1 MAQSLAFNFNINDP
15 NSKSTTTVVVDSAT
29 NYVSHS
35 FLQIPIYDTFGV
47 QIGYKVSD
55 DYIQQ
60 LAANLYSVRIN
71 STYFITGQGTISWQ
85 YSFTNTQK
93 NYFYPTGVLAS
104 SNITAT
110 TGNYLGKTGA
120 VALLP
125 NADGSR
131 NVVIGFNY
139 N

>member
-1 MAQSLAFNFNINDP
+1 MSVQLAFHFNINDP
-15 NSKSTTTVVVDSAT
+15 KAKKTTAIVVNTPD

-35 FLQIPIYDTFGV
+35 FLQIPIYDNNNNE
-47 QIGYKVSD
+47 IGYKVTD
-55 DYIQQ
+55 DYVQ
-60 LAANLYSVRIN
+60 LLDANEYLVRIN
-71 STYFITGQGTISWQ
+71 STYVIDGQGTISWQ
-85 YSFTNTQK
+85 YSFVNNTPS
-93 NYFYPTGVLAS
+93 FLYPVGILAS

-120 VALLP
+120 VSLYP

-131 NVVIGFNY
+131 DVLIGFNY